1 MKYETLTVKVLPEV
15 MADLDAYAAQEF
27 PIDCRKCG
35 GHGAFDDDSVCT
47 KCNGNGIE
55 GNRSEAVRFLLQ
67 YGLGDK
73 ATPEARAMMAIYT
86 NVAPRVVQAVNS
98 TAHETVKMLKSV
110 ILEAIEEAGFNQ
122 P

>member
-1 MKYETLTVKVLPEV
+1 MVVKYEVLTVNVLPEV

-27 PIDCRKCG
+27 PQECRKCRG
-35 GHGAFDDDSVCT
+35 EGELGSGAQCP
-47 KCNGNGIE
+47 KCRGSGVE

-73 ATPEARAMMAIYT
+73 ASPEARAMMAIYT

-98 TAHETVKMLKSV
+98 AAHESVKTLRAV
-110 ILEAIEEAGFNQ
+110 ILEAIQEAGF
-122 P
+122 